1 MDQKDKLSKLEKRM
15 SMPTIHNINR
25 KKSKI
30 NLGENYKKRVNF
42 VTLTSGG
49 AFKAKTSVNI
59 QIKIKIA
66 NPNQKPPAFTKAWIM
81 TSKKKM
87 DIFCVF
93 FLLMTIFQC
102 SWLILPFM
110 SLCILFLMTIFQCSW
125 LILPFMSL
133 CILFLIR
140 VLVYFCFKFIFVFN

>member
-1 MDQKDKLSKLEKRM
+1 MDQKMAKLEKRM

-59 QIKIKIA
+59 QIKIKT
-66 NPNQKPPAFTKAWIM
+66 PKPR
-81 TSKKKM
+81 
-87 DIFCVF
+87 
-93 FLLMTIFQC
+93 QE
-102 SWLILPFM
+102 
-110 SLCILFLMTIFQCSW
+110 
-125 LILPFMSL
+125 
-133 CILFLIR
+133 
-140 VLVYFCFKFIFVFN
+140 